1 MLYSFLKKKINK
13 VIVTK
18 IAKKKKII
26 LLFIEKW
33 WYVNSLIGEFIS
45 HGLAL
50 QDIPVWN
57 NKCSST

>member
-1 MLYSFLKKKINK
+1 MLYYFLKKNPKII
-13 VIVTK
+13 VIK

-26 LLFIEKW
+26 LLFIEKR
-33 WYVNSLIGEFIS
+33 WYVNPLIGEFIS

>member
-26 LLFIEKW
+26 LLFIEK
-33 WYVNSLIGEFIS
+33 
-45 HGLAL
+45 
-50 QDIPVWN
+50 
-57 NKCSST
+57 

>member
-1 MLYSFLKKKINK
+1 MLYCFLTKNPKI
-13 VIVTK
+13 IVTK

-26 LLFIEKW
+26 LLFIEKG